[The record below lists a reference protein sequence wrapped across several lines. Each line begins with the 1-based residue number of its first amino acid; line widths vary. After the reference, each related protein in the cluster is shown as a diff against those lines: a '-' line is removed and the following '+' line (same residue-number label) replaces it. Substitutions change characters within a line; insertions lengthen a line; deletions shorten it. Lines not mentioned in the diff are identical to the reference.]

1 MATHDPL
8 VDAPGTPSVAGM
20 RASTS
25 VMLDCRW
32 LGHGGAGRITE
43 LLLLDLVAEP
53 PDGYWTLW
61 GDPRLLDG
69 LAFRGSTIA
78 PWEGYPPRLFGQ
90 WDLLRVPPAD
100 VHVYLHQIRPL
111 RGGHVVTMIY
121 DTTPLTTATNPL
133 IRAVKRLYFRL
144 SARRSRVILTLSNGS
159 RRSIASDLRV
169 SVNRILVTHPP
180 IDEARA
186 ARLRNLRVKATVEPM
201 ALYVG
206 RFGAHKNLRRL
217 ASAFQAT
224 RLCAAG
230 GMLLLVGG
238 TPGETRTLAD
248 WVEAQG
254 LSGVEVRPACS
265 EEELDRLMV
274 TSAVLA
280 APSLM
285 EGYGLPAFEAASIGL
300 PVAVSRAG
308 AMGDLPEDVA
318 EFLDPLDESSIAA
331 AIDRAAARGLVPA
344 YVPTGDLRSTVVSAV
359 RIAAS

>member
-1 MATHDPL
+1 M
-8 VDAPGTPSVAGM
+8 
-20 RASTS
+20 
-25 VMLDCRW
+25 
-32 LGHGGAGRITE
+32 
-43 LLLLDLVAEP
+43 
-53 PDGYWTLW
+53 
-61 GDPRLLDG
+61 
-69 LAFRGSTIA
+69 
-78 PWEGYPPRLFGQ
+78 
-90 WDLLRVPPAD
+90 
-100 VHVYLHQIRPL
+100 
-111 RGGHVVTMIY
+111 TMIY
-121 DTTPLTTATNPL
+121 DTTPLTTAPNPL
-133 IRAVKRLYFRL
+133 IREVKRLYFRL

-169 SVNRILVTHPP
+169 SVNRIHVTHPP
-180 IDEARA
+180 IDEVRA
-186 ARLRNLRVKATVEPM
+186 ARLRDLRVKATVEPM

-238 TPGETRTLAD
+238 TPGETRTLAE